1 MFKELYLP
9 MKTVLIVDDSSFM
22 RRLIKRIVTKNGYD
36 VVGEANNGKLGVE
49 KYKEL
54 NPDLVTMD
62 LVMDEMNGLDAL
74 KMILEI
80 DPNANVVMVSSMGQ
94 DVIVR
99 DAIILGA
106 KDFLLK
112 PLDEEQVMKA
122 FKRI

>member
-1 MFKELYLP
+1 

-22 RRLIKRIVTKNGYD
+22 RRLIKKIVIQNGYD
-36 VVGEANNGKLGVE
+36 VVGEADNGELGVE

-74 KMILEI
+74 KHILEI
-80 DPNANVVMVSSMGQ
+80 DPNANVIMISSMGQ

-99 DAIILGA
+99 DAIVLGA
-106 KDFLLK
+106 KNFLLK
-112 PLDEEQVMKA
+112 PLDEETIMEA
-122 FKRI
+122 INSL